1 MALPII
7 LGVAAAVAA
16 AGGIGTGI
24 HGGVKM
30 KKATDKVK
38 SAKERNDGNVR
49 RFESANVSA
58 SKVMDSLGKKEMEIL
73 VGFSDFADVWSR
85 IHNKPEFKTLKKG
98 DLKVTQYSPKEL
110 KEVSVGA
117 GVLLGGLGGAAVGT
131 AGGFAAAGA
140 TTAAVMALGT
150 ASTGTAIASLS
161 GVAATNAIL
170 AALGGGAI
178 AAGGGGIALGT
189 TILGAST
196 LGIGL
201 LIGGVIFSISGSA
214 VSNKAEK
221 TYDQMLEAERVINDI
236 CAYLRALKSTAKK
249 YIDSLV
255 NVNARYVEWFDKL
268 KETSNTKSDW
278 NTFTQEE
285 KLNAEN
291 TVLAVG
297 LMYEMCKVKFVLASK
312 TGSDKNEI
320 NYPDIN
326 GVMDKSTTFLA
337 TVYA

>member
-7 LGVAAAVAA
+7 LGVGAAVAA
-16 AGGIGTGI
+16 AAGIGTGI

-30 KKATDKVK
+30 KEATDTMK
-38 SAKERNDGNVR
+38 SAKERHENNISK
-49 RFESANVSA
+49 FESANITT
-58 SKVMDSLGKKEMEIL
+58 SKVMDNLGKKEMKIL
-73 VGFSDFADVWSR
+73 AGFSDFSEVWSN
-85 IHNKPEFKTLKKG
+85 IHNKPDFKTLNKG
-98 DLKVTQYSPKEL
+98 DLKVTQYTPREL

-161 GVAATNAIL
+161 GVAATNAAL

-196 LGIGL
+196 LGVGL

-214 VSNKAEK
+214 VSDKADK
-221 TYDQMLEAERVINDI
+221 AYSQMLEAEEIIDDI
-236 CAYLRALKSTAKK
+236 CAYLKDLKSTASK
-249 YIDSLV
+249 YLDSL
-255 NVNARYVEWFDKL
+255 NKVNARYSEWFSIL
-268 KETSNTKSDW
+268 KETVKNKTDW
-278 NTFTQEE
+278 NSFSQEE

-297 LMYEMCKVKFVLASK
+297 LLYEMCKVKLVLASK
-312 TGSDKNEI
+312 SETEKNEI
-320 NYPDIN
+320 NYPVIN
-326 GVMDKSTTFLA
+326 SVLDKSTTFLK
-337 TVYA
+337 TI